1 MSAMTPSSIPTPHVS
16 DKTPAPIPPPRT
28 SVPAPPPRQVRFQCQ
43 PTKCLEYARD
53 NKTDN
58 DVPAKVGEADEEDP
72 NKKKAHNVTF
82 AETECNIR
90 EFVPDQQL
98 VNLKLWNYSNEFKS
112 PRQVVG
118 DEYQGLLEQLAT
130 MRVLCDKLKQNNLRR
145 DLDQLQSSLYK
156 YERNARG
163 GFGSI
168 YRDYKVICIN

>member
-1 MSAMTPSSIPTPHVS
+1 MKVPRLKIRLEVWTLSSSNLDFGLDNILFQRLLMLQQEVLSSPSSTDSSCDSGVCMSAMTPSSIPTPPVS

-72 NKKKAHNVTF
+72 NKKKVHNVTF

-112 PRQVVG
+112 PR
-118 DEYQGLLEQLAT
+118 
-130 MRVLCDKLKQNNLRR
+130 
-145 DLDQLQSSLYK
+145 
-156 YERNARG
+156 
-163 GFGSI
+163 
-168 YRDYKVICIN
+168 

>member
-1 MSAMTPSSIPTPHVS
+1 MLQQEVLSSPSSTDSSCDSGVCMSAMTSSSIPAPPVS

-72 NKKKAHNVTF
+72 NKKKVHSVTF

-98 VNLKLWNYSNEFKS
+98 VNIKLWNCYNEFKS
-112 PRQVVG
+112 PLG
-118 DEYQGLLEQLAT
+118 
-130 MRVLCDKLKQNNLRR
+130 C
-145 DLDQLQSSLYK
+145 
-156 YERNARG
+156 
-163 GFGSI
+163 SI
-168 YRDYKVICIN
+168 G